1 MIVDLD
7 IPAVQIAVPVLHAR
21 FGGPRRAHLSTLAGR
36 IAGGRLVTIGILAAS
51 HQVLVDDRVVE
62 TVTCDDPDGR
72 VLEPGTRIDL
82 PQLNF
87 RADVTTCRG
96 SAFDAAI
103 DRLLVASSDGS
114 SALAARFPNDP
125 RALTAVALTDRGWH
139 TTHSYPRPDGGV
151 LVTTRT
157 ELR

>member
-1 MIVDLD
+1 MIIDLD

-21 FGGPRRAHLSTLAGR
+21 FGGPRRAHLSALTGR
-36 IAGGRLVTIGILAAS
+36 VAGGRAVTIGILAAS

-72 VLEPGTRIDL
+72 VLEPDTRIDL
-82 PQLNF
+82 PQLSF

-103 DRLLVASSDGS
+103 DELLAAS

-139 TTHSYPRPDGGV
+139 TTHTYPRPDGGV
-151 LVTTRT
+151 LVTTGT